1 MDSRESTSPNDRLV
15 LLTSLSYEAK
25 MKGTAFVFMVFISG
39 LLLAGLPARLASNSE
54 GPGPLKI
61 QSLQNRISPAHRLLL
76 ADRTDTKDSITYG
89 TDPDMERAMEEQ
101 AREEK
106 EKEDKA
112 WNMLQHMQLYKD
124 NGKPSRPAQPNNT
137 PPQ

>member
-1 MDSRESTSPNDRLV
+1 MFHTQMK
-15 LLTSLSYEAK
+15 AK
-25 MKGTAFVFMVFISG
+25 MKGTAFVFMVLISG
-39 LLLAGLPARLASNSE
+39 LLLVGLPARITSNSE

-101 AREEK
+101 ARAEK

-124 NGKPSRPAQPNNT
+124 NGRPPRPAQPNNT